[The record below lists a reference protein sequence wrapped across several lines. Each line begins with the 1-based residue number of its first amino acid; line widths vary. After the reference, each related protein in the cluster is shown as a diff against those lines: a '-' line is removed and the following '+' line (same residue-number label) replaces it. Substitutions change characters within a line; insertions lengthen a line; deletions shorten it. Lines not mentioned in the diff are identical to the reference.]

1 LSAPRNF
8 ARRLRPW
15 LTGALTSPRTREA
28 RRWIAERRRRRRG
41 EAHLVHYF
49 HQVDD
54 PYSQLA
60 AQVLHPLL
68 ARYDV
73 ELLPHLVGPPPDEAA
88 PERAR
93 LEAFARKDAAD
104 VAPGY
109 GLAFPA
115 GARAPV
121 PGQVQQATRV
131 LAAALGT
138 PAFARIASQ
147 VGDALWRQ
155 DGQHGPALEAL
166 AREHGAATPHVA
178 AAVVAEGNQ
187 LRAKLGHYLG
197 AMFYLGS
204 EWYWGV
210 DRLHHLE
217 RRLVSLGALRPGASA
232 SPIAPRPAYTD
243 AIPDAGGE
251 RLVLEVYPSLR
262 SPYTYIA
269 LERVYALA
277 RRHPVDLVL
286 RPVLPMVMRGLP
298 VPRMKQLYITLDTKR
313 EAEDLGV
320 PFGRI
325 ADPVGRPVERAF
337 SLYPWAC
344 ERGRGAE
351 LLLAFTRAAF
361 AEGIDAGTDAGLRH
375 VVERAGLPWE
385 EARERVDTVGW
396 RDALEANR
404 EQLFALGLWGVPSFR
419 LLGSDGQPDYATW
432 GQDRIWRVE
441 SEIRA
446 RLARREFSNPG
457 TVQHADR

>member
-1 LSAPRNF
+1 
-8 ARRLRPW
+8 
-15 LTGALTSPRTREA
+15 
-28 RRWIAERRRRRRG
+28 
-41 EAHLVHYF
+41 
-49 HQVDD
+49 
-54 PYSQLA
+54 
-60 AQVLHPLL
+60 
-68 ARYDV
+68 
-73 ELLPHLVGPPPDEAA
+73 
-88 PERAR
+88 
-93 LEAFARKDAAD
+93 
-104 VAPGY
+104 
-109 GLAFPA
+109 
-115 GARAPV
+115 
-121 PGQVQQATRV
+121 
-131 LAAALGT
+131 
-138 PAFARIASQ
+138 
-147 VGDALWRQ
+147 
-155 DGQHGPALEAL
+155 
-166 AREHGAATPHVA
+166 
-178 AAVVAEGNQ
+178 VVAEGNQ

-277 RRHPVDLVL
+277 RRYPVDLVL